1 MKLWRETGKN
11 TKKGNKNGEMS
22 NPQKSGKNRQNLVNV
37 GVPEAILRSLDLF
50 VDNF

>member
-22 NPQKSGKNRQNLVNV
+22 NPQKSGKNRRIRGLQNYFKELGLVY
-37 GVPEAILRSLDLF
+37 
-50 VDNF
+50 